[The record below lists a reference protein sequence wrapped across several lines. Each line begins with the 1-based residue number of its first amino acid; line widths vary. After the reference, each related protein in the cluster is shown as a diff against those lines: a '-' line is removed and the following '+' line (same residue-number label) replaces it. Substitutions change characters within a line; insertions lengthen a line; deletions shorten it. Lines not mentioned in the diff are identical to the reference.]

1 MNYRQWR
8 ELVEIVGVISI
19 VIGLLVVAME
29 VRQSNK
35 IGKAQI
41 EQQIASGYD
50 IIHVARA
57 TNADFA
63 RLFAK
68 LLQPE
73 KHLIT
78 ATDLS
83 QLQGLV
89 WHAGNIGWSAQVAYD
104 AGLLDRQSLAMH
116 ARKIALLIE
125 TRPLSGVEFVSM
137 YESNPSYH
145 GAEVF
150 ASIDALSAEGKAAEQ
165 AAGE

>member
-8 ELVEIVGVISI
+8 ELVEIVGIISI

-35 IGKAQI
+35 
-41 EQQIASGYD
+41 IASGYD

-104 AGLLDRQSLAMH
+104 AGLLDRQSLALH

-125 TRPLSGVEFVSM
+125 TWPLSGVEFVSM

-150 ASIDALSAEGKAAEQ
+150 ASIDALSAEGNAAEQ